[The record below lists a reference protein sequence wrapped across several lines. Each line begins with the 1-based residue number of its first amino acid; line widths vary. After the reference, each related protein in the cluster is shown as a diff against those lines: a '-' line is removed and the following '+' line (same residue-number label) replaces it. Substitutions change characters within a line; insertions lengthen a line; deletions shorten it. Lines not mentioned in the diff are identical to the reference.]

1 MRERRGRLSYQERQ
15 IIERGLKE
23 GMKVKD
29 LAEKMGIAKTTVYG
43 EIRRCPGEY
52 NADEA
57 QRTLR

>member
-1 MRERRGRLSYQERQ
+1 MRTKGKRVSYQERQ
-15 IIERGLKE
+15 LIERSLKE

-29 LAEKMGIAKTTVYG
+29 LAEKMGLSMTTVYG